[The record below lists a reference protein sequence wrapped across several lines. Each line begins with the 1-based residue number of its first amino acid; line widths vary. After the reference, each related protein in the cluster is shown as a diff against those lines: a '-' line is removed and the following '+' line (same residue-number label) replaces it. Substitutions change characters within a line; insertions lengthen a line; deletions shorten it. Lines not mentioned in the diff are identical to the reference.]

1 MLIFTLFMQPSQ
13 ATEYCTEGGAIEREA
28 CLRSTIADLERSCNT
43 TKSPAIVQNKESF
56 IDYRRCSF
64 KVSLPQSYLF
74 KIDEED
80 NNLDMCGATVSTSDG
95 LQIIDIRSMNNARFE
110 TSNIKEL
117 YQKAQDNSTLEVT
130 HKTQKN
136 NWFVISGYNN
146 KGMIVYWKRVSGDN
160 FISDLYMEYPQ
171 HRSSEINS
179 KIGKIAGSFTSD

>member
-1 MLIFTLFMQPSQ
+1 MLIFTLFMQTSQ

-43 TKSPAIVQNKESF
+43 TKSTAIVQNKESF

-80 NNLDMCGATVSTSDG
+80 NNLDMCTATVSTSDG

-110 TSNIKEL
+110 TRNIKDSP
-117 YQKAQDNSTLEVT
+117 KPKIPTLEVT
-130 HKTQKN
+130 HNTQKN

-146 KGMIVYWKRVSGDN
+146 EGMIVYWKRVSGDN